1 MSDYS
6 HLHQSIIP
14 ILDLD
19 DDQRIIQI
27 KTPRW
32 IGYPRAQQILGRLE
46 DLLVHPKQSRMPGML
61 LVGPTDN
68 GKTRL
73 IRQFVKNHPV
83 DDNPGGENIIAPVFS
98 IQAPPSPSE
107 SAFYTHILTSLFH
120 RVPATSVDDKRTK
133 AINVLRKIGVKVMII
148 DELHNILAGASVKQQ
163 QVLNMIKYL
172 SNELDICI
180 VGCGTG
186 DLLRAVSVD
195 PQVENRF
202 TPALLPA
209 WRMDT
214 TFRQLLASFEQVL
227 PLKRPS
233 LLHGSQ
239 LATQIHALSE
249 GTIGEV
255 STLINMAAEHAI
267 RSGTEQITA
276 DLLRTCG
283 YISPYDR
290 KKVAAKI

>member
-1 MSDYS
+1 MSNYS

-14 ILDLD
+14 ILNLG
-19 DDQRIIQI
+19 DDQRIIQV

-46 DLLVHPKQSRMPGML
+46 DLLVHPQQARMPGML
-61 LVGPTDN
+61 LVGPTNN
-68 GKTRL
+68 GKTRI

-107 SAFYTHILTSLFH
+107 AAFYTHILTTLFH
-120 RVPATSVDDKRTK
+120 RVPATSVNDKRTK
-133 AINVLRKIGVKVMII
+133 AINVLRKIGVRVMII

-172 SNELDICI
+172 SNELEICI

-195 PQVENRF
+195 SQVENRF

-214 TFRQLLASFEQVL
+214 TFRQLLASFEQVI
-227 PLKRPS
+227 PLKKPS
-233 LLHGSQ
+233 LLHSSQ

-267 RSGTEQITA
+267 HTGTEQITA
-276 DLLRTCG
+276 DILRTCG